1 MAVIYAQ
8 TATVAPAG
16 ALVACSGAVLIGG
29 GQEQECLCTVGGTA
43 GGAVVVGGSQF
54 DAGAGQAGVM
64 FEIAPT
70 NTIWAAGS
78 WTFRLNVTTANATV
92 TWTDTYICRL
102 NSANV
107 SQATIG
113 SLTGQTT
120 SLSTT
125 GVKTHTV
132 TGAAQTPAASDK
144 VYIVLVF
151 NCTGANQTLGVTFNQ
166 NIDSPFE
173 VPTPLA
179 PTFSDP
185 AENLADGFTRL
196 IGDRLIGVVDLDAL
210 PLADAAASQ
219 LGTPGAAITKT
230 FSDNLNAW
238 ADQLNVRYTI
248 AVALSD
254 NLNSWVDS
262 LGARMTIAAAISDS
276 ALNVNDQVAVTT
288 TGFQAL
294 TVSVTDNLN
303 AWIDS
308 FAGRQTQS
316 VTFTDSAANLADT
329 AVRLVDDR
337 LLLIPDAWQNLA
349 DSCAFSLAAPP
360 PNITRNFPPPWA
372 TLADGFTRLIGDR
385 VVSIPD
391 TWA

>member
-78 WTFRLNVTTANATV
+78 WTVRLNVTTLNTTV

-125 GVKTHTV
+125 RVKTHTGTGAARNPATRVQAHTV
-132 TGAAQTPAASDK
+132 TGAAQTPAAGDK

-173 VPTPLA
+173 
-179 PTFSDP
+179 
-185 AENLADGFTRL
+185 
-196 IGDRLIGVVDLDAL
+196 
-210 PLADAAASQ
+210 
-219 LGTPGAAITKT
+219 
-230 FSDNLNAW
+230 
-238 ADQLNVRYTI
+238 
-248 AVALSD
+248 
-254 NLNSWVDS
+254 
-262 LGARMTIAAAISDS
+262 
-276 ALNVNDQVAVTT
+276 
-288 TGFQAL
+288 
-294 TVSVTDNLN
+294 
-303 AWIDS
+303 
-308 FAGRQTQS
+308 
-316 VTFTDSAANLADT
+316 
-329 AVRLVDDR
+329 
-337 LLLIPDAWQNLA
+337 
-349 DSCAFSLAAPP
+349 
-360 PNITRNFPPPWA
+360 
-372 TLADGFTRLIGDR
+372 
-385 VVSIPD
+385 
-391 TWA
+391 

>member
-8 TATVAPAG
+8 TATAAPAG

-43 GGAVVVGGSQF
+43 GGAVVVDGSQF

-78 WTFRLNVTTANATV
+78 WTVRLNVTTLNTTV

-113 SLTGQTT
+113 SLTVQTT

-132 TGAAQTPAASDK
+132 TGAAQTPAAGDK

-173 VPTPLA
+173 VPTPLTPA
-179 PTFSDP
+179 FSDP

-210 PLADAAASQ
+210 PLADAAAFQ
-219 LGTPGAAITKT
+219 LGGPTTPITKT
-230 FSDNLNAW
+230 FFDTLNAW
-238 ADQLNVRYTI
+238 ADKLTVRYGIAAALSDNLNNWIDSPAARETI

-254 NLNSWVDS
+254 
-262 LGARMTIAAAISDS
+262 S
-276 ALNVNDQVAVTT
+276 ALSDADQVTFATT
-288 TGFQAL
+288 
-294 TVSVTDNLN
+294 S
-303 AWIDS
+303 
-308 FAGRQTQS
+308 
-316 VTFTDSAANLADT
+316 
-329 AVRLVDDR
+329 
-337 LLLIPDAWQNLA
+337 
-349 DSCAFSLAAPP
+349 
-360 PNITRNFPPPWA
+360 
-372 TLADGFTRLIGDR
+372 
-385 VVSIPD
+385 
-391 TWA
+391 